1 MHYSGFT
8 TVSVDGFQ
16 LPICHAMEVVDVVAD
31 YFHDKLSNGE
41 IDVVSFVS
49 QMICEKYPHLKCSR
63 DIPSPFRD
71 DGMPSY
77 TVNSELVYIR
87 EGYAAVDI
95 ADCVSSVKGYP
106 FSSFVTLIKMF
117 NSVFEIQLQ
126 YLTRMQRCGFSPSVI
141 LDCGAHVGHWSTGMQ
156 RKRFPE
162 AKYLLI
168 EANSDH
174 EEALEKTGLP
184 FEIALLGSD
193 DGVDTVYYKNTDS
206 GVSAG
211 NSIFQENSPNKEL
224 REQFKEVRQ
233 LTSSI
238 DGIVARHSIGKVDF
252 LKLDL
257 QGAETLALRGASN
270 TLKEVEVIQA
280 EIHLVN
286 YNQGAPPFLELY
298 TLLNRE
304 GFALYD
310 IGEIQ
315 RFDIS
320 HSEGVVSNKI
330 HAMDVVFVK
339 KSSSLWEESCTLY
352 PRPKYLDDVTPSS

>member
-1 MHYSGFT
+1 MTVDDSTMWTMLMTFAMCSGFT

-141 LDCGAHVGHWSTGMQ
+141 LDCGASCGSLVD
-156 RKRFPE
+156 RN
-162 AKYLLI
+162 AKKTVSGGKIFAGKIFSLLFT
-168 EANSDH
+168 AVC
-174 EEALEKTGLP
+174 P
-184 FEIALLGSD
+184 QFIAL
-193 DGVDTVYYKNTDS
+193 N
-206 GVSAG
+206 
-211 NSIFQENSPNKEL
+211 F
-224 REQFKEVRQ
+224 
-233 LTSSI
+233 
-238 DGIVARHSIGKVDF
+238 
-252 LKLDL
+252 
-257 QGAETLALRGASN
+257 
-270 TLKEVEVIQA
+270 
-280 EIHLVN
+280 
-286 YNQGAPPFLELY
+286 
-298 TLLNRE
+298 
-304 GFALYD
+304 
-310 IGEIQ
+310 
-315 RFDIS
+315 
-320 HSEGVVSNKI
+320 
-330 HAMDVVFVK
+330 
-339 KSSSLWEESCTLY
+339 
-352 PRPKYLDDVTPSS
+352 